1 MIENC
6 RLVSESNYLNNAN
19 KECDWLILECFIR
32 EQYTADATFIPLE
45 NKVWF
50 ENSANEWGNYWILY
64 HKTNK
69 EASTVLCYVVKHI
82 GSGRA
87 FKK

>member
-6 RLVSESNYLNNAN
+6 RLVSQSNYLNNAN
-19 KECDWLILECFIR
+19 KECDWLILACFIR

-50 ENSANEWGNYWILY
+50 ENSANEWENYWILY
-64 HKTNK
+64 YKTNK
-69 EASTVLCYVVKHI
+69 EASTLLCYVVKHF
-82 GSGRA
+82 GNGRA
-87 FKK
+87 LKK